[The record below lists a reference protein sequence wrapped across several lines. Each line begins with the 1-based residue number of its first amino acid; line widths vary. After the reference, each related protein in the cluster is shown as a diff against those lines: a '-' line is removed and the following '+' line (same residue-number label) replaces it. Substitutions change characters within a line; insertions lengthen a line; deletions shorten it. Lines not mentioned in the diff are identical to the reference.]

1 MKITSRSRS
10 LTRSLM
16 ALFGTKVE
24 GDPHKRFPDSYYRT
38 IYFDKRM
45 YDGIAWV
52 AKMERVSKKKA
63 ARLLIERGFSSW
75 MGEKIKEDRAL
86 RKLEEEP
93 HLTRFILEFR
103 KFAREHGMDI
113 SKFKF

>member
-1 MKITSRSRS
+1 MS
-10 LTRSLM
+10 
-16 ALFGTKVE
+16 LFGTKKGVNA
-24 GDPHKRFPDSYYRT
+24 HQRYPDEYYRN
-38 IYFDKRM
+38 IYFDKKM
-45 YDGIAWV
+45 FDGIAWV
-52 AKMERVSKKKA
+52 AKFERMSKKKA

-75 MGEKIKEDRAL
+75 FGEKIKEDRAL
-86 RKLEEEP
+86 RELESKP

>member
-1 MKITSRSRS
+1 
-10 LTRSLM
+10 
-16 ALFGTKVE
+16 V
-24 GDPHKRFPDSYYRT
+24 
-38 IYFDKRM
+38 
-45 YDGIAWV
+45 WV
-52 AKMERVSKKKA
+52 ARFERVSKKKA

-75 MGEKIKEDRAL
+75 LGEKIKEDLAM
-86 RKLEEEP
+86 RKLESEP

>member
-24 GDPHKRFPDSYYRT
+24 GDPHKRFPDAYYRT

-52 AKMERVSKKKA
+52 AKFERVSKKKA
-63 ARLLIERGFSSW
+63 ARLLIERGFSSY
-75 MGEKIKEDRAL
+75 MGEKIKTELAIREL
-86 RKLEEEP
+86 ERKP
-93 HLTRFILEFR
+93 HLTRFVLELR
-103 KFAREHGMDI
+103 RFAKERGMDI
-113 SKFKF
+113 SKFI